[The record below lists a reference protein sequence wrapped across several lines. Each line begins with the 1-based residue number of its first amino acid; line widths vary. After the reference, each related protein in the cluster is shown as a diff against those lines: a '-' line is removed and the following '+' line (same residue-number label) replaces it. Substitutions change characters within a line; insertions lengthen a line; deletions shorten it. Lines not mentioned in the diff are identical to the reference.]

1 MKKFLL
7 LTGLLLLSLLAMAQ
21 TDRDANGVSEK
32 YPVVQ
37 NTLQRGYTHFADT
50 GDVLHTVPTP
60 GGKCNALTWDGSALW
75 TSDLIT
81 KTIYRLSPDDGS
93 VLSSFP
99 YPDEFEYC
107 EGLAWDGTYLLACG
121 WESSNGYG
129 SKIFTLDPEDGAII
143 ESFSYPLE
151 EPWPH
156 GITYDGQY
164 IWANEFNTNSL
175 DKLDRETGEIIHSVP
190 APGEKSVGV
199 TWDGKYLWSDNYEEW
214 AIYQIDPVDGLNMN
228 SFPAPAYNPRGMAF
242 DGHRLW
248 VISWNNETIYQIDA
262 GPAGV
267 QEINGG
273 ELTIFPNPARGKI
286 TVFDSEGSGMRDLK
300 LISIAGET
308 VVHQVMPKGLDRQE
322 ILLQGISPG
331 IYLIVITENS
341 KGLSGGKVIVIN

>member
-1 MKKFLL
+1 MKKFLI
-7 LTGLLLLSLLAMAQ
+7 LTGLLAFFFSTHAQ
-21 TDRDANGVSEK
+21 NDHDANGVFEVE
-32 YPVVQ
+32 PWVQ
-37 NTLQRGYTHFADT
+37 NTADREYVHYADT
-50 GDVLHTVPTP
+50 GDVLHTIPTP

-81 KTIYRLSPDDGS
+81 RTIYRVSPDDGS

-99 YPDEFEYC
+99 YPSEFDYC

-214 AIYQIDPVDGLNMN
+214 AIYQIDPADGSIIT
-228 SFPAPAYNPRGMAF
+228 SFPAPTYNPRGMAF

-248 VISWNNETIYQIDA
+248 VISWNNETIYQLDA
-262 GPAGV
+262 GPAAV
-267 QEINGG
+267 PEYSRSD
-273 ELTIFPNPARGKI
+273 LSIFPNPAYDRI
-286 TVFDSEGSGMRDLK
+286 TVINFNTPVSRKVLLVDRTGKAVLSGF
-300 LISIAGET
+300 I
-308 VVHQVMPKGLDRQE
+308 PKGEDRRVISLDGFSPGLYT
-322 ILLQGISPG
+322 ILLEDGNRDFS
-331 IYLIVITENS
+331 S
-341 KGLSGGKVIVIN
+341 AKVLVVK